1 MSFAD
6 WAMLD
11 GSHWARVR
19 TTFIVDQGMCA
30 FAGVAV
36 KQPDGAVCEA
46 SSNVVDI
53 FRIFAAHYVFGS
65 ITVDFLLHV
74 IKNLP
79 ERQGSNC
86 VDELSYI
93 SSVDDNDED

>member
-65 ITVDFLLHV
+65 ITVEFFCTSLEIYQRDKVLTV
-74 IKNLP
+74 SMN
-79 ERQGSNC
+79 
-86 VDELSYI
+86 
-93 SSVDDNDED
+93 